1 MGHIEIKTITLVA
14 PAGRGVGTLSTALS
28 ESHERGYLRIYTEWS
43 ATAAVAPASMRPTA
57 GTVFF
62 DHRFAERSPTSTA

>member
-1 MGHIEIKTITLVA
+1 MGHIENQNNYSRR
-14 PAGRGVGTLSTALS
+14 PRWSRCGTVSTALS
-28 ESHERGYLRIYTEWS
+28 ESHEREYLRIYTEWS